1 MRTSPILVRTI
12 REQIV
17 DHLRQEILC
26 GSYKEGAALRE
37 QLLAAKYGVSR
48 GPIRDALLQLTKEG
62 LLMAEPNRGV
72 KVRPKPSEKSRALL
86 VKIRREIEVYALRE
100 IFSQIGPGDIAEW
113 EANLESFKTACK
125 NNDMPAVIHHDMAFH
140 RSILQKAGDEVL
152 VAIWLPLITHLV
164 LPYSRHQKLIES
176 YEEHCDVFEAIK
188 AGNLKK
194 AIAAL
199 EANIQ

>member
-26 GSYKEGAALRE
+26 GNYQEGTALRE

-62 LLMAEPNRGV
+62 LLLAEPNRGV
-72 KVRPKPSEKSRALL
+72 KVRAKPSEKSRSLL
-86 VKIRREIEVYALRE
+86 VKIRRDIEVYALKEFFPR
-100 IFSQIGPGDIAEW
+100 IAPTDIAEW
-113 EANLESFKTACK
+113 ETNLDAFKTACK

-140 RSILQKAGDEVL
+140 RSLLDKAGDDVL
-152 VAIWLPLITHLV
+152 AALWLPLMTHLM

-176 YEEHCDVFEAIK
+176 YEEHREVFEAIK

-199 EANIQ
+199 ETNIQ